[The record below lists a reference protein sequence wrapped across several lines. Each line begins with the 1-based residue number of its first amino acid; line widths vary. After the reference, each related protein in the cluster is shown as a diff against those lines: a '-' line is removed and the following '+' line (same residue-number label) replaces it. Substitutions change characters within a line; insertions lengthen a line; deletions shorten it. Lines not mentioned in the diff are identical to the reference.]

1 MKGYITLDGEISAIY
16 LIYSKVKESREIFK
30 YLHNKIR
37 NNDSFW
43 GHIAYLTKKDI
54 IIDLDKLLSKKSQDH
69 NLHSF
74 LERFKK
80 HGNFKALHFDRV
92 KLDSFEKELKNFSGF
107 ESSINNLRNKIFAHT
122 DRVTEEEINH
132 LDILD
137 KKFDDLFMFIEDV
150 LQTTSLLQGVQL
162 DFRGLFRSDE
172 YSLHEMLEK
181 ASSDRLSEFIA
192 EANSIKRR

>member
-122 DRVTEEEINH
+122 DR
-132 LDILD
+132 
-137 KKFDDLFMFIEDV
+137 
-150 LQTTSLLQGVQL
+150 
-162 DFRGLFRSDE
+162 
-172 YSLHEMLEK
+172 
-181 ASSDRLSEFIA
+181 
-192 EANSIKRR
+192 